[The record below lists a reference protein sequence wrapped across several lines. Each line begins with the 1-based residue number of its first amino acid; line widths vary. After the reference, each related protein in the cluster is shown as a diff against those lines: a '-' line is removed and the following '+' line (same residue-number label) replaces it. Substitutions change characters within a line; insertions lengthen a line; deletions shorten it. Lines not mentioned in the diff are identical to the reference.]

1 MAYITL
7 LNNFGKLI
15 LNLINVRCYLNRR
28 SAIAVHGISGRH
40 FSFDFSPHYLAAYCK
55 QPSVSLY
62 RDYKCEVIGLIQV
75 MREHFA
81 ALTDPLLLQLQVK
94 LLMDE
99 ARTIAFLLI
108 LQILGFLRDA
118 PRMDSIKKVD
128 EDLGSVCLLVQNELV
143 HKVKPPKKGF
153 P

>member
-1 MAYITL
+1 
-7 LNNFGKLI
+7 
-15 LNLINVRCYLNRR
+15 
-28 SAIAVHGISGRH
+28 
-40 FSFDFSPHYLAAYCK
+40 
-55 QPSVSLY
+55 
-62 RDYKCEVIGLIQV
+62 
-75 MREHFA
+75 
-81 ALTDPLLLQLQVK
+81 VK

-99 ARTIAFLLI
+99 ASTIAFLLI

-128 EDLGSVCLLVQNELV
+128 ENLCSVCLLVQNELV